1 MSSLVVFPFKS
12 EDIEV
17 FRKNIREA
25 VSYPR
30 VGAVL
35 CVGYEENECY
45 RGIQAVIPEIEKK
58 NGKKVHL
65 IVQERLGDKRPG
77 KGDGMNTALKYFLEE
92 TDYERIHFYDS
103 DIATFSQ
110 GWISQAEA
118 AGDEGYQVVRHY
130 FPRASTDA
138 MVTWM
143 ITKTGFAILWP
154 DTELPFIEQPLGGEL
169 MMSRQVAEALIS
181 DETVLVRSDWGI
193 DTAYTWSMANGKFS
207 MFETYVSAGKLHK
220 LYGALSDLKDMAVE
234 CFDTIQE
241 LKDKELE
248 TRGMVHRIERP
259 GPVPEAVKEKT
270 AYDLEGS
277 LSLLMSGWT
286 KRQIELLDHFPHNV
300 EEEMRECSRRPRFK
314 FMDDETWYETYKT
327 LLEEFNSTD
336 EDWRELLFKLWIA
349 RVLNYTSSVALRGY
363 DYAFH
368 HLYKVIEG
376 FARTSRR
383 GKIERMVI
391 EAE

>member
-1 MSSLVVFPFKS
+1 
-12 EDIEV
+12 
-17 FRKNIREA
+17 
-25 VSYPR
+25 
-30 VGAVL
+30 
-35 CVGYEENECY
+35 
-45 RGIQAVIPEIEKK
+45 
-58 NGKKVHL
+58 
-65 IVQERLGDKRPG
+65 
-77 KGDGMNTALKYFLEE
+77 MNTAFKYFLEE

-154 DTELPFIEQPLGGEL
+154 ETELPFIEQPLGGEL
-169 MMSRQVAEALIS
+169 MMSREVAEALIN
-181 DETVLVRSDWGI
+181 DEAVLARSDWGI
-193 DTAYTWSMANGKFS
+193 DTAYTCSMAKRKFS
-207 MFETYVSAGKLHK
+207 MFETYVSVGKLHK

-234 CFDTIQE
+234 CFNTIQE

-259 GPVPEAVKEKT
+259 GLVPEAVKEKT

-277 LSLLMSGWT
+277 LHLLMSGWT
-286 KRQIELLDHFPHNV
+286 ERQIELLAHFPHNV
-300 EEEMRECSRRPRFK
+300 REGMRECPHRPRFK
-314 FMDDETWYETYKT
+314 FMDDETWHETYKI
-327 LLEEFNSTD
+327 LLEKFDFAD
-336 EDWRELLFKLWIA
+336 EDRRELLFKLWIA

-363 DYAFH
+363 DYALY
-368 HLYKVIEG
+368 HLYKMIEN
-376 FARTSRR
+376 FARTAKSE
-383 GKIERMVI
+383 ER
-391 EAE
+391 